1 MVKQAEELTLENHYM
16 ANGCFL
22 EEGQLLKNAS
32 KLKNIPITMVNGR
45 YDVICPP
52 INAFRLKQ
60 KLPHAK
66 LILAE
71 GAGHW
76 MGEKPVEKELLKAV
90 REFE

>member
-1 MVKQAEELTLENHYM
+1 M

-22 EEGQLLKNAS
+22 EEGQLLKNAY
-32 KLKNIPITMVNGR
+32 KLKDIPIVMVNGR

-66 LILAE
+66 LVFAE
-71 GAGHW
+71 CAGHR
-76 MGEKPVEKELLKAV
+76 MGKS
-90 REFE
+90 R

>member
-1 MVKQAEELTLENHYM
+1 MNPYAFARLENYYM

-22 EEGQLLKNAS
+22 KERQLLKNTS
-32 KLKNIPITMVNGR
+32 KLKDIPIVMINGR

-60 KLPHAK
+60 ELPHAK
-66 LILAE
+66 VVLAK

-76 MGEKPVEKELLKAV
+76 VGEKPVERELLIAIQ
-90 REFE
+90 EF